1 MDIRPPAAWCRAL
14 FAATVM
20 ALTCPGSASAQSC
33 QTPLPI
39 ITGIVQGFD
48 TCQSAN
54 HLPSLGPLPSPHP
67 DIVHVFEAAPGLQ
80 GGIQIWRQPGTP
92 PLTVV
97 LLAGAC
103 NAATMPV
110 AAWNLSDGP
119 AQIPASGWPAGPVHV
134 VVTGDPDVPG
144 SVCGAYQITAEGLLV
159 DRIFRSRFE

>member
-1 MDIRPPAAWCRAL
+1 MNMPSRPARCGVL
-14 FAATVM
+14 LAATS
-20 ALTCPGSASAQSC
+20 ALACAGTASAQSC
-33 QTPLPI
+33 QAPLPI
-39 ITGIVQGFD
+39 LTDIVQGFD

-54 HLPSLGPLPSPHP
+54 HLPGFGPLPSPHP

-80 GGIQIWRQPGTP
+80 GGIQVWSQPGTP

-103 NAATMPV
+103 SAANTPLAV
-110 AAWNLSDGP
+110 WNLAFGP
-119 AQIPASGWPAGPVHV
+119 AQIPASGWPAGPVYL

-144 SVCGAYQITAEGLLV
+144 PVCGAYQITAQGLLV